1 MDSKFTQVNLG
12 DVHDAAPE
20 NGFGEVW
27 EARVART
34 ALAAEQTG
42 VSLFRLKPGRRSAF
56 AHRHEQAEE
65 VYVIL
70 RGEGRM
76 KLDDH
81 VIDVHALDA
90 IRVAPAVSR
99 AFEAGAGGLEYLA
112 VGPHRAKDGELVA
125 DLWIG

>member
-1 MDSKFTQVNLG
+1 MAAKFTHVNLG
-12 DVHDAAPE
+12 DVDDAAPG

-42 VSLFRLKPGRRSAF
+42 ITLFRLKPGRRSAF

-70 RGEGRM
+70 RGDGRM
-76 KLDDH
+76 KLDEH
-81 VIDVHALDA
+81 VVDVHALDA
-90 IRVAPAVSR
+90 IRVSPAVSR
-99 AFEAGAGGLEYLA
+99 AFEAGEGGLEFLVA
-112 VGPHRAKDGELVA
+112 GPHRANDGEIVA
-125 DLWIG
+125 DPWIA

>member
-1 MDSKFTQVNLG
+1 
-12 DVHDAAPE
+12 
-20 NGFGEVW
+20 
-27 EARVART
+27 
-34 ALAAEQTG
+34 
-42 VSLFRLKPGRRSAF
+42 
-56 AHRHEQAEE
+56 
-65 VYVIL
+65 VIL

-125 DLWIG
+125 DPWIG